1 MYVYVRRRQLKVD
14 LAKCKLCV
22 TRWRCKCMHLAIL
35 FKSKKMDPCNQ
46 FCGSHRIWECSPS
59 GQPAPKKKREKIQQ
73 NISSGHSEWPLKN
86 QKTTKKTSFLA
97 KEIKDV
103 DPIFMRRKSAFW
115 HSFGETAGF
124 FTPMI
129 HSFSRFEHPKKKRL
143 PFSSGQKQTHPMHYR
158 EILWICHTFWLWFTH
173 IG

>member
-1 MYVYVRRRQLKVD
+1 MLLVEGVSACILPYYLSPK
-14 LAKCKLCV
+14 KW
-22 TRWRCKCMHLAIL
+22 TLAINSVVPIEFENVHPL
-35 FKSKKMDPCNQ
+35 VNQ
-46 FCGSHRIWECSPS
+46 H
-59 GQPAPKKKREKIQQ
+59 QKKKREKIQQ

-103 DPIFMRRKSAFW
+103 DPILMRRKSAFW

-158 EILWICHTFWLWFTH
+158 EIL
-173 IG
+173 